1 MLAPADRTTVSL
13 AERAREAARGHPFL
27 VEGLRTG
34 VVNHTAAARFLD
46 LDGDPDA
53 VATALRRYADDLN
66 GRDPPSSTLRV
77 RMEREDTPDWLSDPA
92 DSETAVVA
100 EGDVEPTALAP
111 VLARLRIA
119 GVEVTS
125 AGATGGGASD
135 GASHGAFGVIVT
147 RRDGSTV
154 VRCVEQVLG

>member
-1 MLAPADRTTVSL
+1 MLAPADGPTVSL
-13 AERAREAARGHPFL
+13 AERAREAARDHPFL
-27 VEGLRTG
+27 VEGLRAG

-53 VATALRRYADDLN
+53 VATALRRYADDLQA
-66 GRDPPSSTLRV
+66 RDPPSGTPRV
-77 RMEREDTPDWLSDPA
+77 RMERQDAPDWLTDPA
-92 DSETAVVA
+92 DGETAVIA
-100 EGDVEPTALAP
+100 EGDVGPAALAP

-125 AGATGGGASD
+125 AGATDGGASD
-135 GASHGAFGVIVT
+135 DASHSAFGVVVA